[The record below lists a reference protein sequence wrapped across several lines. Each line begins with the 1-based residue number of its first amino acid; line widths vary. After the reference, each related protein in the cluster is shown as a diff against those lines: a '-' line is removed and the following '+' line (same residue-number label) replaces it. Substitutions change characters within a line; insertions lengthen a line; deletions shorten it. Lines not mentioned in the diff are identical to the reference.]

1 MSKFK
6 VGDRV
11 RRLPEYRNQG
21 GWDRGD
27 AVMIVEG
34 FSPTGWPNG
43 WLLLRDYPHGGS
55 AAVCPRHFELVSSQ
69 MLARDELY
77 MRLRNDAKLTHQQAL
92 DFIKECGSYAAI
104 RYALDNQ
111 PNTGNVMAALVVW
124 VGDNEEAYRE
134 GARRCGWEY

>member
-11 RRLPEYRNQG
+11 RRLPQYRDRG

-27 AVMIVEG
+27 AVMVVDG
-34 FSPTGWPNG
+34 FWASD
-43 WLLLRDYPHGGS
+43 WLQLRGYTVKGS
-55 AAVCPRHFELVSSQ
+55 DEYAWCAARRFELVSSQ

-77 MRLRNDAKLTHQQAL
+77 MRLLNDAKLTHQQAL

-104 RYALDNQ
+104 RRALDNQ

-124 VGDNEEAYRE
+124 AGDNKEVYRE